1 MKMREKD
8 RFSFLAMPLQKISS
22 YFFTLMINHQIPIS
36 HEQNYFQDFQ
46 ACNCF
51 VLVLRWWCCQVS
63 HRTVLVAR
71 PDMAGWCSNCRRHI
85 HRRRRRC
92 RADIEKRCGL
102 RPPWRRRRQWR
113 QQRMRRHR
121 LRRAGQRRRSGEARR
136 HDDSA
141 FQLKSPL
148 LPLPI
153 VSWVLSIES
162 ATMFFLLFHVSYHWV
177 TCATQK
183 KDP

>member
-1 MKMREKD
+1 MSREE
-8 RFSFLAMPLQKISS
+8 FLCLHKHCKEAETWK
-22 YFFTLMINHQIPIS
+22 FCHHGTV
-36 HEQNYFQDFQ
+36 
-46 ACNCF
+46 CF

-71 PDMAGWCSNCRRHI
+71 PDMAGWCSNCRRRI

-102 RPPWRRRRQWR
+102 RPPWRRRRRQWR
-113 QQRMRRHR
+113 QQRKRRHR

-162 ATMFFLLFHVSYHWV
+162 ATMFFLLFHVSYHWL
-177 TCATQK
+177 TYATQK
-183 KDP
+183 KSPITDQNSYQQTIIDRFAKY

>member
-1 MKMREKD
+1 M
-8 RFSFLAMPLQKISS
+8 
-22 YFFTLMINHQIPIS
+22 
-36 HEQNYFQDFQ
+36 
-46 ACNCF
+46 CF

-71 PDMAGWCSNCRRHI
+71 PDMAGWCSNCRRRI
-85 HRRRRRC
+85 HRRRRC

-102 RPPWRRRRQWR
+102 RPPWRRRRRQWR
-113 QQRMRRHR
+113 QQRKRRHR

-162 ATMFFLLFHVSYHWV
+162 ATMFFLLFHVSYHWL

-183 KDP
+183 KPHNRSEFLANRSMIVCW